1 MYDSIPYSTNARH
14 STHEHV
20 LREPSYNPHICGHL
34 SEMNNFGFDG
44 GAYAFGPAANIERTL
59 YGTTVVR
66 VADDRQSRPQLA
78 MPFHNQLGLS
88 QDPQFKVLV
97 IKTQT
102 IANTSLDCPR

>member
-1 MYDSIPYSTNARH
+1 
-14 STHEHV
+14 
-20 LREPSYNPHICGHL
+20 
-34 SEMNNFGFDG
+34 MNNFGFDG

-78 MPFHNQLGLS
+78 MPFYNQLGLS
-88 QDPQFKVLV
+88 QDPQFKVLD

-102 IANTSLDCPR
+102 IRVHLFPQHTAMKIRLFCFVF